1 MCEDVCPRDLAP
13 QDLYW
18 YRDNTTKLDALD
30 LAECI
35 ECGRCDRVCPS
46 NIPLTDIFKSAK
58 LEQQQQ
64 IEQVNRAQHARMRY
78 EDHLERVAAWSH
90 KVKQRPS
97 AGETASLLDAIRQKR
112 M

>member
-1 MCEDVCPRDLAP
+1 
-13 QDLYW
+13 
-18 YRDNTTKLDALD
+18 
-30 LAECI
+30 
-35 ECGRCDRVCPS
+35 
-46 NIPLTDIFKSAK
+46 
-58 LEQQQQ
+58 
-64 IEQVNRAQHARMRY
+64 MRY